1 MNKPL
6 ILEEGK
12 NTMDDVRYVRN
23 TLPIWQESDIY
34 IAQLK
39 EVFEITHPELIFLPE
54 KFQEEWEKFLVQ
66 KLERPVDY
74 FSGNW
79 IYFPW
84 SGRFV
89 HTVTAKEYGALRT
102 NRNRNIITAEEQ
114 HRLDNFTVGIIGLSV
129 GSGVATTLAYSGI
142 AQTIK
147 LAEFDTLETTNL
159 NRIRARIDQIGRPKI
174 SIATEQIYEV
184 NPYATIESYSKGI
197 TVDTLYSFV
206 HDSPSPQLLFEIID
220 SFEMKIYLRQL
231 ARERGIPVIM
241 VTNLGDRVLLDV
253 ERYDLDKN
261 TPFFNG
267 RAGRVPE
274 DILANPDY
282 TTEMKHKYAV
292 DLAGVKNIP
301 ERALASVA
309 EIGKT
314 LVGRPQL
321 SSTVTTASG
330 LCAYLTKKIALGD
343 RISGSWLINFDELFV
358 PSRIA

>member
-1 MNKPL
+1 L
-6 ILEEGK
+6 GK
-12 NTMDDVRYVRN
+12 VGATKLSIVAEQMYDVNPFVRIIPFSSGL
-23 TLPIWQESDIY
+23 T
-34 IAQLK
+34 K
-39 EVFEITHPELIFLPE
+39 EVLE
-54 KFQEEWEKFLVQ
+54 KFVCGEP
-66 KLERPVDY
+66 RPRV
-74 FSGNW
+74 
-79 IYFPW
+79 I
-84 SGRFV
+84 
-89 HTVTAKEYGALRT
+89 
-102 NRNRNIITAEEQ
+102 
-114 HRLDNFTVGIIGLSV
+114 
-129 GSGVATTLAYSGI
+129 
-142 AQTIK
+142 
-147 LAEFDTLETTNL
+147 
-159 NRIRARIDQIGRPKI
+159 
-174 SIATEQIYEV
+174 
-184 NPYATIESYSKGI
+184 
-197 TVDTLYSFV
+197 
-206 HDSPSPQLLFEIID
+206 FEIID